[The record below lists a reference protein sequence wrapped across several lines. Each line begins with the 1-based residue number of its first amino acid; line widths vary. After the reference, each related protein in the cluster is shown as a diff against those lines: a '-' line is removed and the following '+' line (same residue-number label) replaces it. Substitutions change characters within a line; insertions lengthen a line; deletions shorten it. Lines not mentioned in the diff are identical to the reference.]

1 MYIDA
6 ATNLIEAD
14 PGRARE
20 ILRSARHDVA
30 TALHDV
36 RRVVYGLRPLAL
48 DEKGLAAALREL
60 CRGGTPEVTVQADAL
75 PPLSPAVELA
85 AYRIAAEGITN
96 ARRHASAG
104 RVRVRLAPR
113 GHELAITVDDD
124 GTPPHGYQ
132 PGAGLRFVTERAEEL
147 GGWASAG
154 PHRGGWRV
162 DARLPLESG

>member
-6 ATNLIEAD
+6 ATNLIETN

-20 ILRSARHDVA
+20 ILRSARGDVA
-30 TALHDV
+30 TALDDV

-48 DEKGLAAALREL
+48 DEKGLVAALAEL
-60 CRGGTPEVTVQADAL
+60 CRDGAPEVTVQADAL

-96 ARRHASAG
+96 ARRHAADG
-104 RVRVRLAPR
+104 RVRVRLTPAD
-113 GHELAITVDDD
+113 GELAITVDDD
-124 GTPPHGYQ
+124 GRASNGYR
-132 PGAGLRFVTERAEEL
+132 PGAGLRFVAERAEEL

-154 PHRGGWRV
+154 PRQGGGWRM
-162 DARLPLESG
+162 DARLPI